1 VTNKFVAIIN
11 SLKCQK
17 LRKFNYMKWNFLY
30 QISAASRTPDWGPT
44 APRSPF
50 SPSSVLNW
58 ICWNPLHPEQNSWL
72 RHWMDVQL
80 CCNIYIVKCNWLVQ
94 CYMCSTW
101 MSKYWNW
108 DWSNYCEGE
117 SCSRKSTIVHSSCW
131 KINTFNLLLHWI
143 IVVLYRWQS
152 NTVNF
157 DVGRKSY
164 FVVWSHY

>member
-1 VTNKFVAIIN
+1 
-11 SLKCQK
+11 
-17 LRKFNYMKWNFLY
+17 MKWNFLY

-117 SCSRKSTIVHSSCW
+117 SCSRESTIVR
-131 KINTFNLLLHWI
+131 TFQLLKNQCFLPLAALNYCCVLQMAEQYSLPFSRSLHIIRMRTAHRAQRPSIECFYLLL
-143 IVVLYRWQS
+143 LEL
-152 NTVNF
+152 T
-157 DVGRKSY
+157 
-164 FVVWSHY
+164 